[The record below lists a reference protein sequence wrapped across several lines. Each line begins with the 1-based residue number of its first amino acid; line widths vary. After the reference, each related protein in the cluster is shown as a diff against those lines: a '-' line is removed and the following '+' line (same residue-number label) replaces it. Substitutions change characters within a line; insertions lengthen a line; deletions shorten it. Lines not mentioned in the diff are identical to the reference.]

1 MYIQNDYSALEE
13 FDIIRNIKYPYLL
26 HKEISPIVKK
36 NTAYNILSRK
46 AEEVLLISET
56 GFCEE
61 DVLAGLS
68 EGQIEYIAKYGP
80 REYKE
85 NIINTFSNANS
96 ISEIKEIIGLMDED
110 SDKGTNPNQQR
121 MKNVMRYIYDNR
133 TVFQF

>member
-1 MYIQNDYSALEE
+1 MYIKSDYSALEE
-13 FDIIRNIKYPYLL
+13 FDITMGIQSPHLL
-26 HKEISPIVKK
+26 YKKIDPIVKK

-85 NIINTFSNANS
+85 NIINTFSNENS
-96 ISEIKEIIGLMDED
+96 VSEIKEVVGLMDED
-110 SDKGTNPNQQR
+110 ADKGINPNQQR
-121 MKNVMRYIYDNR
+121 MKNVRRYIYDNR